1 MDLDVIIL
9 SCEVFRSYRN
19 AFLGEGSH
27 SIKKK
32 EMYFKQNTNTRKK
45 LKN

>member
-1 MDLDVIIL
+1 MDFDVIIL
-9 SCEVFRSYRN
+9 SFELLWSYRN

-32 EMYFKQNTNTRKK
+32 KMYFKQNTNTRKK